1 MTLSMY
7 QASVPVFA
15 QYLTALDHMLD
26 KAATLCAAKK
36 IDETVFTGLRLA
48 PDMFPLARQVQLAS
62 DFAKGPT
69 ARLAGKDVPAWED
82 TEKTIPELKAR
93 IKKTLDYIHGF
104 KPAEIDGSEGRD
116 IHLKVRGNPVT
127 FKGQPYLLHFAL
139 GHFNFHV
146 VTAYNI
152 MRHNGVDIGKGD
164 FIGKM
169 PSM

>member
-1 MTLSMY
+1 MTISMY

-15 QYLTALDHMLD
+15 QYLTALDAMLD
-26 KAATLCAAKK
+26 KAAALCAAKK

-48 PDMFPLARQVQLAS
+48 PDMFALARQIQLTS

-69 ARLAGKDVPAWED
+69 ARLAGLEVPAWED

-93 IKKTLDYIHGF
+93 VKKTIDYIHGF
-104 KPAEIDGSEGRD
+104 KPAQIDGSEARD
-116 IHLKVRGNPVT
+116 IHLKVRGNAVV
-127 FKGQPYLLHFAL
+127 FKGQAYLLNFAM
-139 GHFNFHV
+139 GHFNFHC

-164 FIGKM
+164 FIGKPPGM
-169 PSM
+169 

>member
-7 QASVPVFA
+7 QVSVPVFT
-15 QYLTALDHMLD
+15 QYLTALDAMLD
-26 KAATLCAAKK
+26 KAAAFCAAKK

-48 PDMFPLARQVQLAS
+48 PDMFSLARQIQLAS

-69 ARLAGKDVPAWED
+69 ARLAGADIPAWED

-93 IKKTLDYIHGF
+93 IKKTLDFIAGF
-104 KPAEIDGSEGRD
+104 KPAQIDGSETRD
-116 IHLKVRGNPVT
+116 IQIKLRGNPVT
-127 FKGQPYLLHFAL
+127 FKGQTYLLHFAL

-152 MRHNGVDIGKGD
+152 MRHNGVEIGKAD
-164 FIGKM
+164 FIGKLPGM
-169 PSM
+169 